1 MAMGGEDGAKAKAKA
16 KEEER
21 EEGLQGDEVKQ
32 KQQQQPP
39 PEEGVRGKEEL
50 PPPQQQQGLPP
61 DRPGWTAAWSE
72 KHQVSPAMLRERS
85 FYL

>member
-32 KQQQQPP
+32 KQQQQQ

-50 PPPQQQQGLPP
+50 PPPQQQQGMPP

>member
-39 PEEGVRGKEEL
+39 EDGVRGKEEL
-50 PPPQQQQGLPP
+50 PPPQQQQGMPP